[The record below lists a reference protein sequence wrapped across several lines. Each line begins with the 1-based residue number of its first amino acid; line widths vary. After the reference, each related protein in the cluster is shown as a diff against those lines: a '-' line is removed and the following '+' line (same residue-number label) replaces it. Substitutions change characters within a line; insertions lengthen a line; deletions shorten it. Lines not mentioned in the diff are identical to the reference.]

1 MTISEDYKESVGYA
15 AKVISNHKAVNHVMA
30 ANDIIGGCLSEKGV
44 LVGKFVLETTDEN
57 GETLCKSANDLA
69 AAIMTEIS
77 WNTRNPIV
85 IWHEKDDKRKFV
97 LEN

>member
-1 MTISEDYKESVGYA
+1 MTISDDYKDSVGYA

-30 ANDIIGGCLSEKGV
+30 ANEIIGGCLSGKGV

-57 GETLCKSANDLA
+57 GQLLSKPASDLA

-85 IWHEKDDKRKFV
+85 IWHEKDNERKFV